1 MLRTSFGLVFAALCV
16 APVLAEGP
24 RDTLKSG
31 DVTMQSAGALAFGP
45 DGILF
50 VGDSAAGTI
59 VAIDTGD
66 TTKAAKKPDLKVEKI
81 DGKIASLLGI
91 EPAQLTVNNIA
102 VNPLSGNLYMSV
114 TRGKGA
120 EAKPVLFKLDGTG
133 KLIEVSMK
141 AVKSATATLPNA
153 DKISGK
159 NRQDVITN
167 MAYVKGN
174 LYVAGL
180 SNEEFASTLRV
191 IPFPFNE
198 VNKGTGVGIFHGA
211 HGKFETASPIR
222 TFVPYDIAGE
232 TNLLAAYTCT
242 PLVKFPVSQL
252 KPGEKVKGTTV
263 AELGNMNR
271 PLDMIVYTK
280 GGKDF
285 ILMANSAR
293 GIMKIPTDGIEQAT
307 SITEPVKG
315 GGPAGHK
322 YEKIESMKGVQRLAK
337 IDDARGVVLIRDGSD
352 LNVTTIE
359 LP

>member
-1 MLRTSFGLVFAALCV
+1 MIRTCFALVFAALCV

-24 RDTLKSG
+24 LDSLKSG
-31 DVTMQSAGALAFGP
+31 DVMLQSAGAMTFGP

-50 VGDSAAGTI
+50 VGDSAGGAI
-59 VAIDTGD
+59 VALDTGD
-66 TTKAAKKPDLKVEKI
+66 RTKADKKPDLKVEKL

-91 EPAQLTVNNIA
+91 DTAQLAVNNIA
-102 VNPLSGNLYMSV
+102 VNPISGNLYLSV
-114 TRGKGA
+114 TRGKGK
-120 EAKPVLFKLDGTG
+120 EAKPVIMKLDGSG
-133 KLIEVSMK
+133 KLTEVGLKGM
-141 AVKSATATLPNA
+141 KSATATLPNA
-153 DKISGK
+153 PKGEK
-159 NRQDVITN
+159 QRQDVITN

-180 SNEEFASTLRV
+180 SNEEFASTLRA
-191 IPFPFNE
+191 IPFPFTD
-198 VNKGTGVGIFHGA
+198 VNKGTGVQIFHGA
-211 HGKFETASPIR
+211 HGKFETASPVR
-222 TFVPYDIAGE
+222 TFVAYDIAGE

-293 GIMKIPTDGIEQAT
+293 GLMKIPTEGMDKADP
-307 SITEPVKG
+307 ITEPVKG

-322 YEKIESMKGVQRLAK
+322 YEKVESAKGVIRLDK
-337 IDDARGVVLIRDGSD
+337 IDNERGVVLIRTGGGD
-352 LNVTTIE
+352 LNVETIA